1 MVRIMDL
8 QAWLPLAALLLGLVC
23 GVWATW
29 VFLSGRQAPAL
40 VAKDTEIGLLRDQ
53 VERLSAAETH
63 DETAA
68 AALRSVTETL
78 GRVER
83 QVAVLERDRVEQFGE
98 VGARLAE
105 VSAATAGL
113 RSQTADLVGSLNSSA
128 IRGTWGEN
136 QLRRV
141 LEHAGMLPRCD
152 FDEQVRAVSA
162 HDAAV
167 RPDVVVRLP
176 AGRVLVVD
184 AKVPLSAY
192 LAAQADG
199 LDAEGKAT
207 LLQRHADALRAHVQS
222 LAGKEYWSAF
232 VGSPEFVVCFVPSD
246 AMLSAA
252 MAADPALFD
261 EAQAARVV
269 LASPGTLLALMRAVA
284 FTWQQDALADHAR
297 ELLTLGGELHAR
309 ISTLGQHLT
318 RMGGSLRRSVESY
331 NSLVGALEARVLVTA
346 RRMHDLGVATT
357 APRPVAVLEI
367 APRPLTSTELL
378 DGVEPDERSPVH
390 SARPSGRQDA
400 VDEAG

>member
-1 MVRIMDL
+1 MDVTTS
-8 QAWLPLAALLLGLVC
+8 APALLIGLVC
-23 GVWATW
+23 GAWATW
-29 VFLSGRQAPAL
+29 LLMRGRLLPAL

-53 VERLSAAETH
+53 LERLGSAEEQ
-63 DETAA
+63 DERAA

-78 GRVER
+78 SRVER

-128 IRGTWGEN
+128 VRGTWGEN

-184 AKVPLSAY
+184 AKVPLSAF

-199 LDAEGKAT
+199 IEPDEKRS
-207 LLQRHADALRAHVQS
+207 LLQRHATALRAHVQS

-269 LASPGTLLALMRAVA
+269 LASPGTLLALLRAVA

-297 ELLTLGGELHAR
+297 ELLSLGNELHTR

-318 RMGGSLRRSVESY
+318 RMGTSLRRSVESY
-331 NSLVGALEARVLVTA
+331 NSLVGALENRVLVTA
-346 RRMHDLGVATT
+346 RRMHDLDVATT
-357 APRPVAVLEI
+357 APPPVAVLEI
-367 APRPLTSTELL
+367 APRPLTSGELL
-378 DGVEPDERSPVH
+378 DGLDSGHQPTTARTRPPDCARAVH
-390 SARPSGRQDA
+390 
-400 VDEAG
+400 EAG